1 MLQRFPTLVAVA
13 LLAGTATL
21 AGAEMR
27 FLGAIAGQVK
37 APNGGGQMGATV
49 ILLNH
54 NERPIQKALSDAEGR
69 FRFESLLPDYYSV
82 RVSQATFVTAAR
94 DRILVKAGLE
104 SFLTIQMAAFL
115 STIELVYQSP
125 GQSGLLADD
134 WKWVL
139 RSSSATRPVLRFGP
153 NFDPS
158 LPGTPRSSS
167 LFSATRGVV
176 RVSAGDSGGSS
187 HIGNEPDL
195 GTAFALA
202 TSVYGANELS
212 FSGNLGYASSVNA
225 PAAGFRTRFSRNS
238 EGAGFA
244 PDVELTVRQLAVRTR
259 AGHALLGSPGSV
271 QAMPTLRTMS
281 AKVQERVRLTDDI
294 SVDYGLNL
302 ESVVF
307 IERLNYLSPFARLSY
322 DLGRAGIVEIGYSS
336 GLPPVDLLTSSG
348 SPDLAMQQNL
358 TGLALFPRVSLR
370 NGRARVQR
378 SNNLE
383 VGYTKSHGSRSYS
396 VAVYEDRITDLALT
410 VAAPAGLFESDE
422 LLPDIASNSSIF
434 NLGGLRS
441 RGFMTGLTQSFWDH
455 WSAGVAYGMGGA
467 LTLASAASPVEE
479 AADLR
484 SAFRARTQQW
494 AAARING
501 VLPGAGTRFTAAYV
515 WTPVNSLLPA
525 HAYLTQRLQPQAG
538 LNMQVRQPLPGLGL
552 VPGRWEM
559 TAELRNLLSQGYVP
573 VTSVDG
579 RQIVL
584 IQFPKT
590 VRGGLNFI
598 F

>member
-13 LLAGTATL
+13 LFAGTATV

-37 APNGGGQMGATV
+37 APNGGGQMGASV
-49 ILLNH
+49 LLLNH
-54 NERPIQKALSDAEGR
+54 YERPIQKAITDAEGR

-153 NFDPS
+153 NLDPS
-158 LPGTPRSSS
+158 LPGSTRSSN

-187 HIGNEPDL
+187 YLGNEPDL

-212 FSGNLGYASSVNA
+212 FSGNFGYASSVNA
-225 PAAGFRTRFSRNS
+225 PAAGFRTRFSRTGES
-238 EGAGFA
+238 AGLA
-244 PDVELTVRQLAVRTR
+244 PNVELTVRQLAVRAR
-259 AGHALLGSPGSV
+259 VGQALLGGPGNM

-281 AKVQERVRLTDDI
+281 AKVEERVKLTDDI
-294 SVDYGLNL
+294 SLDYGLNL

-322 DLGRAGIVEIGYSS
+322 DLGRAGMVEVGYSS
-336 GLPPVDLLTSSG
+336 GLPPLDLLTSSG
-348 SPDLAMQQNL
+348 GPDLTMQQTL
-358 TGLALFPRVSLR
+358 SGLAVFPRVSLR

-383 VGYTKSHGSRSYS
+383 VGYTKSHGSRIYS
-396 VAVYEDRITDLALT
+396 VAVYEDRITDFALT
-410 VAAPAGLFESDE
+410 VAAPAGLFDGDD

-441 RGFMTGLTQSFWDH
+441 RGFMTGLTQNFWNN

-467 LTLASAASPVEE
+467 LTLMPGGSAVEE

-484 SAFRARTQQW
+484 TALRSQRQQW
-494 AAARING
+494 VAARING
-501 VLPGAGTRFTAAYV
+501 VIPGAGTRFTTAYV

-538 LNMQVRQPLPGLGL
+538 LNMQVRQPLPGIGL

-573 VTSVDG
+573 LAALDG

-590 VRGGLNFI
+590 VRGGLSFI